1 MRKYALIF
9 ALGIL
14 GLTAEAREWTLQE
27 CIDYA
32 LENNLNVRQ
41 RGNDVIQAENELTA
55 AKDAVLPTV
64 SAQGQQSWNFGRG
77 LTASNTY
84 ADRNTSN
91 FGFSVGL
98 NLPLF
103 QGLQAI
109 RQIDYQRTYLNS
121 ILENLEAAKDDITL
135 QVIAQYLQVLY
146 SQEMEQIASAQAELT
161 GEELER
167 RQALLEVGK
176 IPEADMLDAK
186 SQDAQARM
194 QYVTA
199 QNDTRLALL
208 DLSQLLRLESADGF
222 TIATPD
228 EPLPELKDPRQ
239 VYDSAMEINH
249 SVRAGRLQVDA
260 ASQQVRVAKTGWI
273 PRLSLSA
280 GLGSNYYK
288 ISEMAN
294 EKFADQIKHNFA
306 QSVSLNLNI
315 PIFDA
320 FQTRNAVRRAKVN
333 ELSTQLNFETAS
345 DNLYKSIQQAY
356 YQAVGARE
364 RHTASEA
371 AVTSSEAALNAV
383 KEKYGLGRATPV
395 EFDNAK
401 NQYIKSLSERTQA
414 KFELLLRSR
423 ILDFYASGRD

>member
-1 MRKYALIF
+1 MKKIVF
-9 ALGIL
+9 AFAF
-14 GLTAEAREWTLQE
+14 LTLVGSLSAKEWTLQE

-32 LENNLNVRQ
+32 LENNLTVRQ
-41 RGNDVIQAENELTA
+41 RGNEVLQAKNELTS

-103 QGLQAI
+103 QGLQAV
-109 RQIDYQRTYLNS
+109 RQIDYQRTYLSS

-146 SQEMEQIASAQAELT
+146 SREMEQIALSQSELT
-161 GEELER
+161 AEEVAR
-167 RQALLEVGK
+167 RQALLEVGS

-186 SQDAQARM
+186 SQDAQAKM

-222 TIATPD
+222 SIAAP
-228 EPLPELKDPRQ
+228 EESMPELKDPRR

-249 SVRAGRLQVDA
+249 AVRAGRLQIDA
-260 ASQQVRVAKTGWI
+260 AAGQVKVAQSGWI

-306 QSVSLNLNI
+306 QTISLNLNI

-320 FQTRNAVRRAKVN
+320 FQTRNAVRRARVN

-371 AVTSSEAALNAV
+371 AVAASEAALNAV

-401 NQYIKSLSERTQA
+401 NQYIKSLSERAQS